1 MSCAGDVDI
10 FLVGAK
16 AGDELA
22 VLGKIY
28 DITMAACQHLRGD
41 NARLLVMRSRSAV
54 TLFRGDK
61 GAPLQ
66 VILNTYNCVEELL
79 AGFDVDCACCAYV
92 LGTGQFVCSA
102 RCRRSLEYR
111 VNVMQSAHH
120 SPMYASRLEKYASRG
135 FAVALPGL
143 DVRLLSADFRSSSY
157 VLIKKR
163 NLLLKVLSCDEGA
176 PGLSLLT
183 MPARTKVRD
192 VRCRP
197 QKAKRVSGVQ
207 RIVAL
212 SLAKIKEVDSPY
224 VWKTTS
230 NSDVLDAYNMDCPVL
245 LHSEER
251 PHDEYWLL
259 WGVRPEDSDN
269 DSDTDVEEDDEQYS
283 VTPAAKAVML
293 FDSCLKWQTERL
305 GDRDEEPSRD
315 GRSGF
320 IFKVAKSMKNSPL
333 CTKSLVDAK
342 VHTELSRNEKL
353 SFVYDFCGP
362 TRTFDSLNFTRNAA
376 KPPLRDRISDEEF
389 LRVYGLPKSLAF
401 VPASER
407 VASEHDYWAPLYG
420 P

>member
-1 MSCAGDVDI
+1 MI
-10 FLVGAK
+10 
-16 AGDELA
+16 
-22 VLGKIY
+22 
-28 DITMAACQHLRGD
+28 
-41 NARLLVMRSRSAV
+41 
-54 TLFRGDK
+54 
-61 GAPLQ
+61 
-66 VILNTYNCVEELL
+66 
-79 AGFDVDCACCAYV
+79 
-92 LGTGQFVCSA
+92 
-102 RCRRSLEYR
+102 
-111 VNVMQSAHH
+111 
-120 SPMYASRLEKYASRG
+120 G

-143 DVRLLSADFRSSSY
+143 DVRLLSADLRSSSY

-163 NLLLKVLSCDEGA
+163 NLLLRVLSCDEGA

-224 VWKTTS
+224 VGKSTTS
-230 NSDVLDAYNMDCPVL
+230 SDVLDAHNTDGPLL

-251 PHDEYWLL
+251 PHSEYWLL
-259 WGVRPEDSDN
+259 WGVTPEDSD
-269 DSDTDVEEDDEQYS
+269 DDDDTDVEEHDEHYT
-283 VTPAAKAVML
+283 VTPQAKAVLL
-293 FDSCLKWQTERL
+293 FDFCLKWQSERL
-305 GDRDEEPSRD
+305 GRHEEPSRD

-320 IFKVAKSMKNSPL
+320 IFRVSKSMKKSPL

-353 SFVYDFCGP
+353 SFVYDFCEP
-362 TRTFDSLNFTRNAA
+362 ARSFDSLNFTRNAA
-376 KPPLRDRISDEEF
+376 KPPLRDGISDEEF

-401 VPASER
+401 VPAGDR
-407 VASEHDYWAPLYG
+407 VASEHDYFGEIYG